1 MRVGVAVARRK
12 AARWAR
18 HWTRRWEAQP
28 LHTRRTVRLVAASGA
43 LGGVL
48 AGGLIA
54 VAGPWDSGQRTAEK
68 ETAARADAAQGRTG
82 DADHGSSDGV
92 PGKGAPGDGFQGAG
106 AGAPRVLTPLGPQ
119 DGTRPVG
126 TPRPTGA
133 GLARELAPLLKDP
146 ALGSPTTAA
155 VWDVTTGRELYGE
168 RETTGV
174 VPASTVKLAT
184 GAAALAALGPDHR
197 IPTASLAE
205 GGEVFLVGG
214 GDPTLSAKRLKGLA
228 RDTARKLKKDGVRKV
243 AVRYDATAYA
253 GDVLHEIGPNE
264 NIAPVTP
271 LMVNEARLD
280 DSWHG
285 PAPRAT
291 DPARDAA
298 DDFAGE
304 LRDAGVRVAGEPKA
318 ARVPERADELAA
330 TYSAPLAELTER
342 MLTYS
347 DNDLGEALARQ
358 TAIAVGRDASFEGA
372 GRAVAGQLKK
382 LGLPVRGARFADGSG
397 ISRGNRVS
405 ADLLARLL
413 VTAADQDRPE
423 LRSLLTGLPVAGFN
437 GTLRDRYGDGGGDGQ
452 DAGGTSAARG
462 VVRAK
467 TGTLT
472 GVNSLAGTVVDA
484 DGRLLAF
491 AFFTMGATD
500 RTGAG
505 DALDRMAAAVAACGC
520 R

>member
-1 MRVGVAVARRK
+1 
-12 AARWAR
+12 
-18 HWTRRWEAQP
+18 
-28 LHTRRTVRLVAASGA
+28 VRLVAASGA

-48 AGGLIA
+48 AAGVITA
-54 VAGPWDSGQRTAEK
+54 AGPWDSGQRTAERQ
-68 ETAARADAAQGRTG
+68 TAARADAAEGRTG
-82 DADHGSSDGV
+82 DADHDSSDGV
-92 PGKGAPGDGFQGAG
+92 PAGGAPGDGPQGTA

-126 TPRPTGA
+126 TPPTGS
-133 GLARELAPLLKDP
+133 GLAKKLTPLLKDP
-146 ALGSPTTAA
+146 ALGSPSTAA
-155 VWDVTTGRELYGE
+155 VWDVTSGRELYGE

-174 VPASTVKLAT
+174 VPASTIKLAT
-184 GAAALAALGPDHR
+184 AAAALASLGPDHR

-214 GDPTLSAKRLKGLA
+214 GDPTLSADRLAGLA
-228 RDTARKLKKDGVRKV
+228 RDTARELKKDGVRKV
-243 AVRYDATAYA
+243 AVRYDDTAYA

-280 DSWHG
+280 DSWYG

-291 DPARDAA
+291 EPARDAA
-298 DDFAGE
+298 DAFAGA
-304 LRDAGVRVAGEPKA
+304 LRKAGVRVAGAPRGEG
-318 ARVPERADELAA
+318 VPREADELAT

-358 TAIAVGRDASFEGA
+358 TAIAAGRDASFAGS

-397 ISRGNRVS
+397 ISRDNRVS

-413 VTAADQDRPE
+413 VTAADPDHPE
-423 LRSLLTGLPVAGFN
+423 LRPLLTGLPVAGFN
-437 GTLRDRYGDGGGDGQ
+437 GTLRDRYGDGGP
-452 DAGGTSAARG
+452 DAGGDGGTAAARG

-505 DALDRMAAAVAACGC
+505 EALDRMAAAVAGCGC

>member
-1 MRVGVAVARRK
+1 MRVGVGEAGRAAARR
-12 AARWAR
+12 AR

-48 AGGLIA
+48 AAGVITA
-54 VAGPWDSGQRTAEK
+54 AGPWDSGQRTAERR
-68 ETAARADAAQGRTG
+68 TAARADAAEGRTG
-82 DADHGSSDGV
+82 DADHDSSDGV
-92 PGKGAPGDGFQGAG
+92 PAGGAPGDGPQGTAV
-106 AGAPRVLTPLGPQ
+106 GAPRVLTPLGPQ

-126 TPRPTGA
+126 TPPTGA
-133 GLARELAPLLKDP
+133 GLAEKLAPLLQDP
-146 ALGSPTTAA
+146 ALGSPSTAA
-155 VWDVTTGRELYGE
+155 VWDVTTGRELYGA
-168 RETTGV
+168 RETAGV

-184 GAAALAALGPDHR
+184 GAAALAALGRDHR
-197 IPTASLAE
+197 IPTASLAD
-205 GGEVFLVGG
+205 GGKVFLVGG
-214 GDPTLSAKRLKGLA
+214 GDPTLSAQRLA
-228 RDTARKLKKDGVRKV
+228 RLARATARELKADGVRKV

-280 DSWHG
+280 RARHG
-285 PAPRAT
+285 PAPRAAA
-291 DPARDAA
+291 PARDAA
-298 DDFAGE
+298 DAFAGA
-304 LRDAGVRVAGEPKA
+304 LRKAGVRVAGEPRA
-318 ARVPERADELAA
+318 ARVPEQADELAT
-330 TYSAPLAELTER
+330 TYSAPLAALTER

-358 TAIAVGRDASFEGA
+358 TAIATGRDPSFAGA
-372 GRAVAGQLKK
+372 GKAVAGQLRK
-382 LGLPVRGARFADGSG
+382 LGLPVRGAEFTDGSG

-413 VTAADQDRPE
+413 VTAADPGHPE
-423 LRSLLTGLPVAGFN
+423 LRPLLTGLPVAGFS
-437 GTLRDRYGDGGGDGQ
+437 GTLRDRYGDE
-452 DAGGTSAARG
+452 AGGAGAARG

-500 RTGAG
+500 RAGAG
-505 DALDRMAAAVAACGC
+505 QALDRMAAAVAGCGC

>member
-1 MRVGVAVARRK
+1 M
-12 AARWAR
+12 
-18 HWTRRWEAQP
+18 
-28 LHTRRTVRLVAASGA
+28 RLVAASGA

-48 AGGLIA
+48 AAGVITA
-54 VAGPWDSGQRTAEK
+54 AGPWDSGQRTAERQ
-68 ETAARADAAQGRTG
+68 TAARADAAGDRTG

-92 PGKGAPGDGFQGAG
+92 PGKGAPGDGPQGTA

-119 DGTRPVG
+119 DGTRPAG
-126 TPRPTGA
+126 TPPTGA
-133 GLARELAPLLKDP
+133 GLAEKLAPLLKDP
-146 ALGSPTTAA
+146 ALGSPSTAA
-155 VWDVTTGRELYGE
+155 VWDVASGRELYGA

-184 GAAALAALGPDHR
+184 GAAALLALGPDHR
-197 IPTASLAE
+197 IPTASLAD

-214 GDPTLSAKRLKGLA
+214 GDPTLSAKRLAGLA
-228 RDTARKLKKDGVRKV
+228 RDTARELKKDGVRKA

-253 GDVLHEIGPNE
+253 GDVLHDIGPNE

-280 DSWHG
+280 DSWYG

-291 DPARDAA
+291 EPARDAA
-298 DDFAGE
+298 DVFAGA
-304 LRDAGVRVAGEPKA
+304 LRKGGVRVAGEPRA
-318 ARVPERADELAA
+318 ARVPEKADELAT

-342 MLTYS
+342 MLTFS

-358 TAIAVGRDASFEGA
+358 TAIAAGRDASFAGS

-397 ISRGNRVS
+397 ISRDNRVS
-405 ADLLARLL
+405 ADLLTRLL
-413 VTAADQDRPE
+413 VTAADPDHPE
-423 LRSLLTGLPVAGFN
+423 LRPLLTGLPVAGFN
-437 GTLRDRYGDGGGDGQ
+437 GTLRDRYGDAGPGSGSGSGSGSGDG
-452 DAGGTSAARG
+452 GTAAARG

-505 DALDRMAAAVAACGC
+505 EALDRMAAAVAGCGC

>member
-1 MRVGVAVARRK
+1 MRVWVAGARRK

-18 HWTRRWEAQP
+18 HWTRRWKAQP

-43 LGGVL
+43 LGGVFA
-48 AGGLIA
+48 AGAIA
-54 VAGPWDSGQRTAEK
+54 VAGPWDSGQRTAERQ
-68 ETAARADAAQGRTG
+68 TAARADAAGGRTG
-82 DADHGSSDGV
+82 DADHGSSDG
-92 PGKGAPGDGFQGAG
+92 APGDGLQGAG

-119 DGTRPVG
+119 EGTRPVSI
-126 TPRPTGA
+126 PRPTGP

-214 GDPTLSAKRLKGLA
+214 GDPTLSAKRLAGLA
-228 RDTARKLKKDGVRKV
+228 RDTARELKKDGVRKV

-253 GDVLHEIGPNE
+253 GDVLHEIGRNE

-271 LMVNEARLD
+271 LMVDEARLD
-280 DSWHG
+280 DSRHG

-298 DDFAGE
+298 DAFARE
-304 LRDAGVRVAGEPKA
+304 LRKAGVRVAGGPKA
-318 ARVPERADELAA
+318 ERVPEKADELAA

-358 TAIAVGRDASFEGA
+358 TAIAVGRDASFQGS

-413 VTAADQDRPE
+413 VTAADPDHPE

-437 GTLRDRYGDGGGDGQ
+437 GTLRDRYGDGGSDS
-452 DAGGTSAARG
+452 GGTEAARG
-462 VVRAK
+462 AVRAK

-500 RTGAG
+500 RAGAG
-505 DALDRMAAAVAACGC
+505 DALDRMAAAVARCGC

>member
-1 MRVGVAVARRK
+1 MRVGVGVAVARRK

-48 AGGLIA
+48 AAGAITA
-54 VAGPWDSGQRTAEK
+54 AGPWDSGQRTAERR
-68 ETAARADAAQGRTG
+68 TAARADAAEGRTG
-82 DADHGSSDGV
+82 DADHGAADGV
-92 PGKGAPGDGFQGAG
+92 PAGGAPGDGPRGAA

-126 TPRPTGA
+126 SPPTGA
-133 GLARELAPLLKDP
+133 GLARELAPLLEDP
-146 ALGSPTTAA
+146 ALGPTSTAA
-155 VWDVTTGRELYGE
+155 VWDVASGRALYGA
-168 RETTGV
+168 RESTGV

-184 GAAALAALGPDHR
+184 GAAALTALGPDHR
-197 IPTASLAE
+197 IPTAACTAD
-205 GGEVFLVGG
+205 GKVFLVGG
-214 GDPTLSAKRLKGLA
+214 GDPTLSAKRLAGLA
-228 RDTARKLKKDGVRKV
+228 RDTARELKKDGVRKT

-253 GDVLHEIGPNE
+253 GDVLHDIGPNE

-271 LMVNEARLD
+271 LMVDEARLD
-280 DSWHG
+280 DSRYG

-298 DDFAGE
+298 DAFAAA
-304 LRDAGVRVAGEPKA
+304 LRKAGVRVAGEPRA
-318 ARVPERADELAA
+318 ARVPEAADELAT

-342 MLTYS
+342 MLTHS

-358 TAIAVGRDASFEGA
+358 TAIAAGRSASFEGA
-372 GRAVAGQLKK
+372 GRAVAGQLKQ

-397 ISRGNRVS
+397 LSRDNRVS

-413 VTAADQDRPE
+413 VTAADPDRPK
-423 LRSLLTGLPVAGFN
+423 LRPLLTGLPVAGFN
-437 GTLRDRYGDGGGDGQ
+437 GTLRNRYGDE
-452 DAGGTSAARG
+452 AGGAGAARG

-500 RTGAG
+500 RAGAG
-505 DALDRMAAAVAACGC
+505 EALDRMAAAVAGCGC